1 MKAFLDFIAN
11 NHVVAI
17 IVAAV
22 IAVAVATLIIVS
34 AKKKQK
40 KRDKEYAEMFKEVPI
55 VNDDTEEI
63 NANENLPEFTVHE
76 MDWLKGERGFEGVLR
91 TKLPPLKAQPETA
104 ASNAKSTATPD
115 DGEAK
120 QTKQATQPENIGK
133 DEPKNVATATDET
146 SKSAKKQK
154 KSSKKAENEAKKKIA
169 TDGNAGTNAETVAIA
184 STQLSIDDLTEK
196 KIADPDE
203 KAISDEKVISD
214 EKAIADASE
223 NVKTE
228 NIKEEQMKKET
239 AKRATVKAEANT
251 PAEKVATEK
260 TVAEKTAAR
269 RTATEKVAAEKPV
282 TNKTEKVIAEKPAT
296 DKTEKVVTEKPAAN
310 KTENVVAEKTATDKT
325 ENVVTEKPATDKT
338 DKKTLGKWIIK
349 EKGEGEFVAYLYA
362 NNKELMLTSET
373 YSSPDGAKK
382 GIATIRKN
390 AAIDDNFTYYRDK
403 NKNYFFKLKT
413 SKNRFLCV
421 GETYANKSACLKSI
435 ESVKNFVDS
444 PLAEKI
450 EKDVTVINYTPMQD
464 ETYVP
469 RKNSGKWIISKLD
482 DETYFAQL
490 FASNGELLL
499 SSESYASYSS
509 AKDAVENITQNG
521 LNGNFIID
529 SDKKGRYFFKI
540 RNAQKLT
547 LCVGETY
554 SQLTACQSAIESVF
568 GFLKTAKLAEGK

>member
-1 MKAFLDFIAN
+1 MKAILDFIAN
-11 NHVVAI
+11 NRVVTI
-17 IVAAV
+17 IFATVIV
-22 IAVAVATLIIVS
+22 IAVVVFLIVA

-55 VNDDTEEI
+55 VNADTEEI

-91 TKLPPLKAQPETA
+91 TKFPPVKAQRGTEANNPKPTE
-104 ASNAKSTATPD
+104 NAD
-115 DGEAK
+115 E
-120 QTKQATQPENIGK
+120 QATRTLRPESGPNDTVK
-133 DEPKNVATATDET
+133 ANDESDEF
-146 SKSAKKQK
+146 AKKQK
-154 KSSKKAENEAKKKIA
+154 KSGKKAEKDGKRKTATNDNKKTGA
-169 TDGNAGTNAETVAIA
+169 AV

-196 KIADPDE
+196 NADETDE
-203 KAISDEKVISD
+203 KTF
-214 EKAIADASE
+214 ADASE
-223 NVKTE
+223 SVKSVKKE
-228 NIKEEQMKKET
+228 NIKEEIMKKGSTKNST
-239 AKRATVKAEANT
+239 AKTEADI
-251 PAEKVATEK
+251 PAEKVATEQ
-260 TVAEKTAAR
+260 TVAEKS
-269 RTATEKVAAEKPV
+269 
-282 TNKTEKVIAEKPAT
+282 
-296 DKTEKVVTEKPAAN
+296 VTEKTT
-310 KTENVVAEKTATDKT
+310 KEKVVAEKLA
-325 ENVVTEKPATDKT
+325 A
-338 DKKTLGKWIIK
+338 DKKALGKWIIK

-362 NNKELMLTSET
+362 NNKEIMLTSET

-413 SKNRFLCV
+413 SKNRLLCA

-450 EKDVTVINYTPMQD
+450 EKDVTIINYTPGQD
-464 ETYVP
+464 EAYTP
-469 RKNSGKWIISKLD
+469 RKNSGKWVISELD
-482 DETYFAQL
+482 DETFIAQL

-529 SDKKGRYFFKI
+529 SDKKGRFFFKI

-568 GFLKTAKLAEGK
+568 GFLKTAKLAEEK

>member
-1 MKAFLDFIAN
+1 MKAILDFIAN
-11 NHVVAI
+11 NRVVTIIFAAVVVIAVVVFI
-17 IVAAV
+17 IVA
-22 IAVAVATLIIVS
+22 

-55 VNDDTEEI
+55 VNADTEEI
-63 NANENLPEFTVHE
+63 NASENLPEFTVHE

-91 TKLPPLKAQPETA
+91 TKLPPVKAQRETEA
-104 ASNAKSTATPD
+104 NNPKPTENADA
-115 DGEAK
+115 
-120 QTKQATQPENIGK
+120 QATRTLRPESGPNDTVK
-133 DEPKNVATATDET
+133 ANDESDE
-146 SKSAKKQK
+146 SAKKQK
-154 KSSKKAENEAKKKIA
+154 KSGKKAEKDGKRKTA
-169 TDGNAGTNAETVAIA
+169 TNDNKETGAAV

-196 KIADPDE
+196 NADETDE
-203 KAISDEKVISD
+203 KTF
-214 EKAIADASE
+214 ADASE
-223 NVKTE
+223 SVKSVKKE
-228 NIKEEQMKKET
+228 NIKEEIMKKGSTKNST
-239 AKRATVKAEANT
+239 AKTEADI
-251 PAEKVATEK
+251 PAEKVATEQ
-260 TVAEKTAAR
+260 TVAEKSV
-269 RTATEKVAAEKPV
+269 TEKTTK
-282 TNKTEKVIAEKPAT
+282 EKVIAEKPA
-296 DKTEKVVTEKPAAN
+296 A
-310 KTENVVAEKTATDKT
+310 
-325 ENVVTEKPATDKT
+325 
-338 DKKTLGKWIIK
+338 DKKALGKWIIK

-362 NNKELMLTSET
+362 NNKEIMLTSET

-390 AAIDDNFTYYRDK
+390 AAIDENFTYYRDK

-413 SKNRFLCV
+413 SKNRLLCA

-450 EKDVTVINYTPMQD
+450 EKDVTIINYTPGQD
-464 ETYVP
+464 EAYTP
-469 RKNSGKWIISKLD
+469 RKNSGKWVISELD
-482 DETYFAQL
+482 DETFIAQL

-529 SDKKGRYFFKI
+529 SDKKGRFFFKI

-568 GFLKTAKLAEGK
+568 GFLKTAKLAEEK

>member
-1 MKAFLDFIAN
+1 MKAILDFIAN
-11 NHVVAI
+11 NRVVTIIFAAVVVI
-17 IVAAV
+17 AVVVFLIVAA
-22 IAVAVATLIIVS
+22 
-34 AKKKQK
+34 KKNQK

-91 TKLPPLKAQPETA
+91 TKLPPVKAQRGTEANNPKPTENADEQTTRTLRPESGPNNTVKA
-104 ASNAKSTATPD
+104 N
-115 DGEAK
+115 
-120 QTKQATQPENIGK
+120 
-133 DEPKNVATATDET
+133 DESDE
-146 SKSAKKQK
+146 SAKKQK
-154 KSSKKAENEAKKKIA
+154 KSGKKAEKDGKRKTA
-169 TDGNAGTNAETVAIA
+169 TNDNKETGAAV

-196 KIADPDE
+196 NADETDE
-203 KAISDEKVISD
+203 KTF
-214 EKAIADASE
+214 ADASE
-223 NVKTE
+223 NVKNVKIE
-228 NIKEEQMKKET
+228 NIKEEIMKKGSTKNST
-239 AKRATVKAEANT
+239 AKTEADI
-251 PAEKVATEK
+251 PAEKVATEQ
-260 TVAEKTAAR
+260 TVAEKSV
-269 RTATEKVAAEKPV
+269 TEKTTK
-282 TNKTEKVIAEKPAT
+282 KKVIAEKPA
-296 DKTEKVVTEKPAAN
+296 A
-310 KTENVVAEKTATDKT
+310 
-325 ENVVTEKPATDKT
+325 

-362 NNKELMLTSET
+362 NNKEIMLTSET

-390 AAIDDNFTYYRDK
+390 AAIDENFTYYRDK

-413 SKNRFLCV
+413 SKNRLLCA

-450 EKDVTVINYTPMQD
+450 EKDVTIINYTPGQD
-464 ETYVP
+464 EAYTP
-469 RKNSGKWIISKLD
+469 RKNSGKWVISELD
-482 DETYFAQL
+482 DETFIAQL

-529 SDKKGRYFFKI
+529 SDKKGRFFFKI

-568 GFLKTAKLAEGK
+568 GFLKTAKLAEEK

>member
-1 MKAFLDFIAN
+1 MKAILDFIAN
-11 NHVVAI
+11 NRVVTI
-17 IVAAV
+17 IFAAV
-22 IAVAVATLIIVS
+22 IVIAVVVFLIVA
-34 AKKKQK
+34 AKKKQQ

-55 VNDDTEEI
+55 VNADTEEI

-91 TKLPPLKAQPETA
+91 TKLPPVKAQRGTEANNPKPTE
-104 ASNAKSTATPD
+104 NAD
-115 DGEAK
+115 E
-120 QTKQATQPENIGK
+120 QATRTLRPESGPNNTVK
-133 DEPKNVATATDET
+133 ANDESDE
-146 SKSAKKQK
+146 SAKKQK
-154 KSSKKAENEAKKKIA
+154 KSGKKAEKDGKRKTA
-169 TDGNAGTNAETVAIA
+169 TNDNKETGAAV

-196 KIADPDE
+196 NADETDE
-203 KAISDEKVISD
+203 KTF
-214 EKAIADASE
+214 ADASE
-223 NVKTE
+223 SVKSVKKE
-228 NIKEEQMKKET
+228 NIKEEIMKKGST
-239 AKRATVKAEANT
+239 KNSTVKTEADV
-251 PAEKVATEK
+251 PAEKVATEQ
-260 TVAEKTAAR
+260 TVAEKS
-269 RTATEKVAAEKPV
+269 ATEKTTKA
-282 TNKTEKVIAEKPAT
+282 KVIAEKPA
-296 DKTEKVVTEKPAAN
+296 A
-310 KTENVVAEKTATDKT
+310 
-325 ENVVTEKPATDKT
+325 
-338 DKKTLGKWIIK
+338 DKKALGKWVIK

-362 NNKELMLTSET
+362 NNKEIMLTSET

-390 AAIDDNFTYYRDK
+390 AAIDENFTYYRDK

-413 SKNRFLCV
+413 SKNRLLCA

-450 EKDVTVINYTPMQD
+450 EKDVTIINYTPGQD
-464 ETYVP
+464 EAYTP
-469 RKNSGKWIISKLD
+469 RKNSGKWVISELD
-482 DETYFAQL
+482 DETFIAQL

-529 SDKKGRYFFKI
+529 SDKKGRFFFKI

-568 GFLKTAKLAEGK
+568 GFLKTAKLAEEK

>member
-1 MKAFLDFIAN
+1 MKAILDFIAN
-11 NHVVAI
+11 NRVVTI
-17 IVAAV
+17 IFAAVVV
-22 IAVAVATLIIVS
+22 IAVVVFLIVA

-55 VNDDTEEI
+55 VNADTEEI

-91 TKLPPLKAQPETA
+91 TKLPPVKAQRETEANNPKPTENADAKATRTLRPE
-104 ASNAKSTATPD
+104 S
-115 DGEAK
+115 G
-120 QTKQATQPENIGK
+120 
-133 DEPKNVATATDET
+133 PKNTVNANDE
-146 SKSAKKQK
+146 SDESAKKQK
-154 KSSKKAENEAKKKIA
+154 KSGKKTEKDGKRKTA
-169 TDGNAGTNAETVAIA
+169 TNDNKETGAAV

-196 KIADPDE
+196 NAAETDE
-203 KAISDEKVISD
+203 KTF
-214 EKAIADASE
+214 ADASE
-223 NVKTE
+223 NVKSVKIE
-228 NIKEEQMKKET
+228 NIKEEIMKKGST
-239 AKRATVKAEANT
+239 KSATVKTEADV
-251 PAEKVATEK
+251 PVEKVATEQ
-260 TVAEKTAAR
+260 TVAEKSV
-269 RTATEKVAAEKPV
+269 TEKTTK
-282 TNKTEKVIAEKPAT
+282 EKVIAEKPA
-296 DKTEKVVTEKPAAN
+296 A
-310 KTENVVAEKTATDKT
+310 
-325 ENVVTEKPATDKT
+325 
-338 DKKTLGKWIIK
+338 DKKTLGKWVIK

-362 NNKELMLTSET
+362 NNKEIMLTSET

-390 AAIDDNFTYYRDK
+390 AAIDENFTYYRDK

-413 SKNRFLCV
+413 SKNRLLCA

-450 EKDVTVINYTPMQD
+450 EKDVTIINYTPGQD
-464 ETYVP
+464 EAYTS
-469 RKNSGKWIISKLD
+469 RKNSGKWVISELD
-482 DETYFAQL
+482 DETFIAQL

-529 SDKKGRYFFKI
+529 SDKKGRFFFKI

-568 GFLKTAKLAEGK
+568 GFLKSAKLAEEK

>member
-1 MKAFLDFIAN
+1 MKAILDFIAN
-11 NHVVAI
+11 NRVVTIIFAAVVVI
-17 IVAAV
+17 AVVVFLIVAA
-22 IAVAVATLIIVS
+22 
-34 AKKKQK
+34 KKNQK

-63 NANENLPEFTVHE
+63 NANENLPEFTVYE

-91 TKLPPLKAQPETA
+91 TKLPPVKVQRETEANNPKPTENADAKATRTLRPESGPNNTVKA
-104 ASNAKSTATPD
+104 N
-115 DGEAK
+115 
-120 QTKQATQPENIGK
+120 
-133 DEPKNVATATDET
+133 DESDE
-146 SKSAKKQK
+146 SAKKQK
-154 KSSKKAENEAKKKIA
+154 KSGKKAEKDGKRKTA
-169 TDGNAGTNAETVAIA
+169 TNDNKETGAAV

-196 KIADPDE
+196 NADETDE
-203 KAISDEKVISD
+203 KTF
-214 EKAIADASE
+214 ADASE
-223 NVKTE
+223 SVKIENVK
-228 NIKEEQMKKET
+228 EEIMKKGSTKNST
-239 AKRATVKAEANT
+239 AKTEADI
-251 PAEKVATEK
+251 PAEKVATEQ
-260 TVAEKTAAR
+260 TVAEKSV
-269 RTATEKVAAEKPV
+269 TEKTTK
-282 TNKTEKVIAEKPAT
+282 EKVIAEKPA
-296 DKTEKVVTEKPAAN
+296 A
-310 KTENVVAEKTATDKT
+310 
-325 ENVVTEKPATDKT
+325 

-362 NNKELMLTSET
+362 NNKEIMLTSET

-390 AAIDDNFTYYRDK
+390 AAIDENFTYYRDK

-413 SKNRFLCV
+413 SKNRLLCA

-450 EKDVTVINYTPMQD
+450 EKDVTIINYTPGQD
-464 ETYVP
+464 EAYTP
-469 RKNSGKWIISKLD
+469 RKNSGKWVISELD
-482 DETYFAQL
+482 DETFIAQL

-529 SDKKGRYFFKI
+529 SDKKGRFFFKI

-568 GFLKTAKLAEGK
+568 GFLKTAKLAEEK

>member
-1 MKAFLDFIAN
+1 MKAILDFIAN
-11 NHVVAI
+11 NRVVTI
-17 IVAAV
+17 IFAAVVV
-22 IAVAVATLIIVS
+22 IAVVVFLIVA
-34 AKKKQK
+34 AKKKQQ

-91 TKLPPLKAQPETA
+91 TKFPPVKEQRGTEANNP
-104 ASNAKSTATPD
+104 KSTENADAKATR
-115 DGEAK
+115 
-120 QTKQATQPENIGK
+120 TLHPESGPNNTVK
-133 DEPKNVATATDET
+133 ANDESDE
-146 SKSAKKQK
+146 SAKKQK
-154 KSSKKAENEAKKKIA
+154 KSGKKAEKDGKRKTA
-169 TDGNAGTNAETVAIA
+169 TNDNKETGAAV

-196 KIADPDE
+196 NADETDE
-203 KAISDEKVISD
+203 KTF
-214 EKAIADASE
+214 ADASE
-223 NVKTE
+223 SVKSVKIE
-228 NIKEEQMKKET
+228 NIKEEIMKKGSI
-239 AKRATVKAEANT
+239 KKATVKTEADI
-251 PAEKVATEK
+251 PAEKVATEQ
-260 TVAEKTAAR
+260 TVAEKSV
-269 RTATEKVAAEKPV
+269 TEKTTK
-282 TNKTEKVIAEKPAT
+282 EKVVAEKPA
-296 DKTEKVVTEKPAAN
+296 A
-310 KTENVVAEKTATDKT
+310 
-325 ENVVTEKPATDKT
+325 
-338 DKKTLGKWIIK
+338 DKKALGKWIIK

-362 NNKELMLTSET
+362 NNKEIMLTSET

-390 AAIDDNFTYYRDK
+390 AAIDENFTYYRDK

-413 SKNRFLCV
+413 SKNRLLCA

-450 EKDVTVINYTPMQD
+450 EKDVTIINYTPGQD
-464 ETYVP
+464 EAYTP
-469 RKNSGKWIISKLD
+469 RKNSGKWVISELD
-482 DETYFAQL
+482 DETFIAQL

-529 SDKKGRYFFKI
+529 SDKKGRFFFKI

-568 GFLKTAKLAEGK
+568 GFLKTAKLAEEK

>member
-1 MKAFLDFIAN
+1 MKAILDFIAN
-11 NHVVAI
+11 NRVVTIIFAAVVVI
-17 IVAAV
+17 AVVVFLIVAA
-22 IAVAVATLIIVS
+22 
-34 AKKKQK
+34 KKNQK

-91 TKLPPLKAQPETA
+91 TKLPPVKEQRGTEANNPKPTENADAKATRSLRTESGPNNTVKA
-104 ASNAKSTATPD
+104 N
-115 DGEAK
+115 
-120 QTKQATQPENIGK
+120 
-133 DEPKNVATATDET
+133 DESDE
-146 SKSAKKQK
+146 SAKKQK
-154 KSSKKAENEAKKKIA
+154 KSGKKAEKDGKRKTA
-169 TDGNAGTNAETVAIA
+169 TNDNKETGAAV

-196 KIADPDE
+196 NADETDE
-203 KAISDEKVISD
+203 KTF
-214 EKAIADASE
+214 ADASE
-223 NVKTE
+223 SVKSVKIE
-228 NIKEEQMKKET
+228 NIKEEIMKKGSTKNST
-239 AKRATVKAEANT
+239 AKTEADV
-251 PAEKVATEK
+251 PAEKVATEQ
-260 TVAEKTAAR
+260 TVAEKSV
-269 RTATEKVAAEKPV
+269 TEKTTK
-282 TNKTEKVIAEKPAT
+282 EKVIAEKPAA
-296 DKTEKVVTEKPAAN
+296 DKA
-310 KTENVVAEKTATDKT
+310 
-325 ENVVTEKPATDKT
+325 
-338 DKKTLGKWIIK
+338 DKKALGKWIIK

-362 NNKELMLTSET
+362 NNKEIMLTSET

-390 AAIDDNFTYYRDK
+390 AAIDENFTYYRDK

-413 SKNRFLCV
+413 SKNRLLCA

-450 EKDVTVINYTPMQD
+450 EKDVTIINYTPGQD
-464 ETYVP
+464 EAYTP
-469 RKNSGKWIISKLD
+469 RKNSGKWVISELD
-482 DETYFAQL
+482 DETFIAQL

-529 SDKKGRYFFKI
+529 SDKKGRFFFKI

-568 GFLKTAKLAEGK
+568 GFLKTAKLAEEK

>member
-1 MKAFLDFIAN
+1 MKAILDFIAN
-11 NHVVAI
+11 NRVVTIIFAAVVVI
-17 IVAAV
+17 AVVVFLIVAA
-22 IAVAVATLIIVS
+22 
-34 AKKKQK
+34 KKNQK

-91 TKLPPLKAQPETA
+91 TKLPPVKAQRETEA
-104 ASNAKSTATPD
+104 NNPKPTENAD
-115 DGEAK
+115 E
-120 QTKQATQPENIGK
+120 QATRTLRPESGPNDTVK
-133 DEPKNVATATDET
+133 ANDESDE
-146 SKSAKKQK
+146 SAKRQK
-154 KSSKKAENEAKKKIA
+154 KSSKKAEKDGKRKTA
-169 TDGNAGTNAETVAIA
+169 TNDNKETGAAV

-196 KIADPDE
+196 NADETDE
-203 KAISDEKVISD
+203 KTF
-214 EKAIADASE
+214 ADASE
-223 NVKTE
+223 SVKSVKKE
-228 NIKEEQMKKET
+228 NIKEEIMKKGSTKNST
-239 AKRATVKAEANT
+239 AKTEADV
-251 PAEKVATEK
+251 PAEKVATEQ
-260 TVAEKTAAR
+260 TVAEKSV
-269 RTATEKVAAEKPV
+269 TEKTTK
-282 TNKTEKVIAEKPAT
+282 EKVIAEKPMA
-296 DKTEKVVTEKPAAN
+296 
-310 KTENVVAEKTATDKT
+310 
-325 ENVVTEKPATDKT
+325 
-338 DKKTLGKWIIK
+338 DKKTLGKWVIK

-362 NNKELMLTSET
+362 NNKEIMLTSET

-390 AAIDDNFTYYRDK
+390 AAIDENFTYYRDK

-413 SKNRFLCV
+413 SKNRLLCA

-450 EKDVTVINYTPMQD
+450 EKDVTIINYTPGQD
-464 ETYVP
+464 EAYTP
-469 RKNSGKWIISKLD
+469 RKNSGKWVISELD
-482 DETYFAQL
+482 DETFIAQL

-529 SDKKGRYFFKI
+529 SDKKGRFFFKI

-568 GFLKTAKLAEGK
+568 GFLKTAKLAEEK

>member
-1 MKAFLDFIAN
+1 MKAILDFIAN
-11 NHVVAI
+11 NRAVTIIFAAVVVIAVVVFL
-17 IVAAV
+17 IVAA
-22 IAVAVATLIIVS
+22 
-34 AKKKQK
+34 KKNQK

-55 VNDDTEEI
+55 VNADTEEI

-76 MDWLKGERGFEGVLR
+76 MDWLKGERGFKGVLR
-91 TKLPPLKAQPETA
+91 TKLPPVKAQRETEANNPKPTENADAKATRSLRPE
-104 ASNAKSTATPD
+104 SGPD
-115 DGEAK
+115 NTVKA
-120 QTKQATQPENIGK
+120 N
-133 DEPKNVATATDET
+133 DESDE
-146 SKSAKKQK
+146 SAKKQK
-154 KSSKKAENEAKKKIA
+154 KSGKKAEKDGKRKTA
-169 TDGNAGTNAETVAIA
+169 TNDNKETGAAV

-196 KIADPDE
+196 NAAETDE
-203 KAISDEKVISD
+203 KTF
-214 EKAIADASE
+214 ADASE
-223 NVKTE
+223 SVKSVKKE
-228 NIKEEQMKKET
+228 NIKEEIMKKGST
-239 AKRATVKAEANT
+239 KNATVKTKADI
-251 PAEKVATEK
+251 PAEKVATEQ
-260 TVAEKTAAR
+260 TVAEKS
-269 RTATEKVAAEKPV
+269 ATEKN
-282 TNKTEKVIAEKPAT
+282 TQEKVVAEKPA
-296 DKTEKVVTEKPAAN
+296 A
-310 KTENVVAEKTATDKT
+310 
-325 ENVVTEKPATDKT
+325 
-338 DKKTLGKWIIK
+338 DKKSLGKWIIK

-362 NNKELMLTSET
+362 NNKEIMLTSET

-390 AAIDDNFTYYRDK
+390 AAIDENFTYYRDK

-413 SKNRFLCV
+413 SKNRLLCA

-450 EKDVTVINYTPMQD
+450 EKDVTIINYTPGQD
-464 ETYVP
+464 EAYTP
-469 RKNSGKWIISKLD
+469 RKNSGKWVISELD
-482 DETYFAQL
+482 DETFIAQL

-529 SDKKGRYFFKI
+529 SDKKGRFFFKI

-568 GFLKTAKLAEGK
+568 GFLKTAKLAEEK

>member
-1 MKAFLDFIAN
+1 MKAILDFIASN
-11 NHVVAI
+11 RVPAI

-22 IAVAVATLIIVS
+22 VAVAVATLIIVS

-91 TKLPPLKAQPETA
+91 TKLPPVKVQPETA

-115 DGEAK
+115 ADAAK
-120 QTKQATQPENIGK
+120 QTKQAARPEKLK
-133 DEPKNVATATDET
+133 DDPKNAVTPTEETD
-146 SKSAKKQK
+146 KSAKKQK
-154 KSSKKAENEAKKKIA
+154 KSSKKAEKEAKKKIA
-169 TDGNAGTNAETVAIA
+169 TDGDAGTNSETVAIA
-184 STQLSIDDLTEK
+184 STQLSIDDLAEK
-196 KIADPDE
+196 NIVIPDEKNIATTDE
-203 KAISDEKVISD
+203 KAIGN

-223 NVKTE
+223 SVKTE
-228 NIKEEQMKKET
+228 NIKEEQMKKES

-251 PAEKVATEK
+251 PAEK
-260 TVAEKTAAR
+260 
-269 RTATEKVAAEKPV
+269 
-282 TNKTEKVIAEKPAT
+282 PAT
-296 DKTEKVVTEKPAAN
+296 DK
-310 KTENVVAEKTATDKT
+310 VVAEKTATDKT
-325 ENVVTEKPATDKT
+325 EKVVAEKTATDKTEKVVAEKPATDKT
-338 DKKTLGKWIIK
+338 DKKALGKWIIK

-373 YSSPDGAKK
+373 YSTPDGAKK

-413 SKNRFLCV
+413 SKNRFLCA

-435 ESVKNFVDS
+435 GSVKNFVDS

-450 EKDVTVINYTPMQD
+450 EKDVTVINYTPGQD
-464 ETYVP
+464 EAYVP
-469 RKNSGKWIISKLD
+469 RKNSGKWVISKLD

-568 GFLKTAKLAEGK
+568 GFLKTAKLAENK

>member
-1 MKAFLDFIAN
+1 MKAILDFIAN
-11 NHVVAI
+11 NRVVTI
-17 IVAAV
+17 IFAAVVV
-22 IAVAVATLIIVS
+22 IAVVVFLIVA

-91 TKLPPLKAQPETA
+91 TKLPPVKAQRETEA
-104 ASNAKSTATPD
+104 NNPKPTENADA
-115 DGEAK
+115 
-120 QTKQATQPENIGK
+120 QATRTLRPESGPNNTVK
-133 DEPKNVATATDET
+133 ANDESDE
-146 SKSAKKQK
+146 SAKKQK
-154 KSSKKAENEAKKKIA
+154 KSGKKAEKDGKRKTA
-169 TDGNAGTNAETVAIA
+169 TNDNKETGAAV

-196 KIADPDE
+196 NADETDE
-203 KAISDEKVISD
+203 KTF
-214 EKAIADASE
+214 ADASE
-223 NVKTE
+223 SVKSVKKE
-228 NIKEEQMKKET
+228 NIKEEIMKKGSTKNST
-239 AKRATVKAEANT
+239 AKTEADI
-251 PAEKVATEK
+251 PAEKVATEQ
-260 TVAEKTAAR
+260 TVAEKSV
-269 RTATEKVAAEKPV
+269 TEKTTK
-282 TNKTEKVIAEKPAT
+282 EKVVAEKPA
-296 DKTEKVVTEKPAAN
+296 
-310 KTENVVAEKTATDKT
+310 
-325 ENVVTEKPATDKT
+325 T
-338 DKKTLGKWIIK
+338 DKKTLGKWVIK

-362 NNKELMLTSET
+362 NNKEIMLTSET

-390 AAIDDNFTYYRDK
+390 AAIDENFTYYRDK

-413 SKNRFLCV
+413 SKNRLLCA

-450 EKDVTVINYTPMQD
+450 EKDVTIINYTPGQD
-464 ETYVP
+464 EAYAP
-469 RKNSGKWIISKLD
+469 RKNSGKWVISELD
-482 DETYFAQL
+482 DETFIAQL

-568 GFLKTAKLAEGK
+568 GFLKTAKLAEEK

>member
-1 MKAFLDFIAN
+1 MKAILDFIAN
-11 NHVVAI
+11 NRVVTIIFAAVVVI
-17 IVAAV
+17 AVVVFLIVAA
-22 IAVAVATLIIVS
+22 
-34 AKKKQK
+34 KKNQK

-55 VNDDTEEI
+55 VNADTEEI

-91 TKLPPLKAQPETA
+91 TKLPPVKAQRETEANNPKPTENADEQAARTLRPESEPNDTVKA
-104 ASNAKSTATPD
+104 N
-115 DGEAK
+115 
-120 QTKQATQPENIGK
+120 
-133 DEPKNVATATDET
+133 DESDE
-146 SKSAKKQK
+146 SAKKQK
-154 KSSKKAENEAKKKIA
+154 KSGKKAEKDGKKKTA
-169 TDGNAGTNAETVAIA
+169 TNDNKETGAAV

-196 KIADPDE
+196 NADKTDE
-203 KAISDEKVISD
+203 KTF
-214 EKAIADASE
+214 ADASE
-223 NVKTE
+223 NVKNVKIE
-228 NIKEEQMKKET
+228 NIKEEIMKKGSTKNST
-239 AKRATVKAEANT
+239 AKTEADI
-251 PAEKVATEK
+251 PAEKVATEQ
-260 TVAEKTAAR
+260 TVAEKSV
-269 RTATEKVAAEKPV
+269 TEKTTKEKI
-282 TNKTEKVIAEKPAT
+282 IAEKL
-296 DKTEKVVTEKPAAN
+296 AA
-310 KTENVVAEKTATDKT
+310 
-325 ENVVTEKPATDKT
+325 
-338 DKKTLGKWIIK
+338 DKKALGKWIIK

-362 NNKELMLTSET
+362 NNKEIMLTSET

-390 AAIDDNFTYYRDK
+390 AAIDENFTYYRDK

-413 SKNRFLCV
+413 SKNRLLCA

-450 EKDVTVINYTPMQD
+450 EKDVTIINYTPGQD
-464 ETYVP
+464 EAYTP
-469 RKNSGKWIISKLD
+469 RKNSGKWVISELD
-482 DETYFAQL
+482 DETFIAQL

-529 SDKKGRYFFKI
+529 SDKKGRFFFKI

-554 SQLTACQSAIESVF
+554 SQLAACQSAIESVF
-568 GFLKTAKLAEGK
+568 GFLKTAKLAEEK

>member
-1 MKAFLDFIAN
+1 MKAILDFIAN
-11 NHVVAI
+11 NRVVTIIFAAVVVI
-17 IVAAV
+17 AVVVFLIVAA
-22 IAVAVATLIIVS
+22 
-34 AKKKQK
+34 KKNQK

-55 VNDDTEEI
+55 VNADTEEI

-91 TKLPPLKAQPETA
+91 TKLPPVKAQRGTEANNPKPTENADEQAIRTLRPESGPNNTVKA
-104 ASNAKSTATPD
+104 N
-115 DGEAK
+115 
-120 QTKQATQPENIGK
+120 
-133 DEPKNVATATDET
+133 DESDE
-146 SKSAKKQK
+146 SAKKQK
-154 KSSKKAENEAKKKIA
+154 KSGKKAEKDGKRKTA
-169 TDGNAGTNAETVAIA
+169 TNDNKETGAAV

-196 KIADPDE
+196 NADETDE
-203 KAISDEKVISD
+203 KTF
-214 EKAIADASE
+214 ADASE
-223 NVKTE
+223 NVKNVKSVKIE
-228 NIKEEQMKKET
+228 NIKEEIMKKGS
-239 AKRATVKAEANT
+239 AKSATVKTEADI
-251 PAEKVATEK
+251 PAEKVATEQ
-260 TVAEKTAAR
+260 TVAEKSV
-269 RTATEKVAAEKPV
+269 TEKTTK
-282 TNKTEKVIAEKPAT
+282 EKVIAEKPA
-296 DKTEKVVTEKPAAN
+296 A
-310 KTENVVAEKTATDKT
+310 
-325 ENVVTEKPATDKT
+325 

-362 NNKELMLTSET
+362 NNKEIMLTSET

-390 AAIDDNFTYYRDK
+390 AAIDENFTYYRDK

-413 SKNRFLCV
+413 SKNRLLCA

-450 EKDVTVINYTPMQD
+450 EKDVTIINYTPGQD
-464 ETYVP
+464 EAYTP
-469 RKNSGKWIISKLD
+469 RKNSGKWVISELD
-482 DETYFAQL
+482 DETFIAQL

-529 SDKKGRYFFKI
+529 SDKKGRFFFKI
-540 RNAQKLT
+540 RNVQKLT

-568 GFLKTAKLAEGK
+568 GFLKTAKLAEEK

>member
-1 MKAFLDFIAN
+1 MKAILDFIAN
-11 NHVVAI
+11 NRVVTIIFAAVVVI
-17 IVAAV
+17 AVVVFLIVAA
-22 IAVAVATLIIVS
+22 
-34 AKKKQK
+34 KKNQK

-55 VNDDTEEI
+55 VNADTEEI
-63 NANENLPEFTVHE
+63 NANENPPEFTVHE

-91 TKLPPLKAQPETA
+91 TKLPPVKAQRGTEANNPKPTENADAKATRTLRPE
-104 ASNAKSTATPD
+104 S
-115 DGEAK
+115 G
-120 QTKQATQPENIGK
+120 
-133 DEPKNVATATDET
+133 PKNTVNANDE
-146 SKSAKKQK
+146 SDESAKRQK
-154 KSSKKAENEAKKKIA
+154 KSSKKAEKDGKRKTA
-169 TDGNAGTNAETVAIA
+169 TNDNKETGTAV

-196 KIADPDE
+196 NADETDE
-203 KAISDEKVISD
+203 KTF
-214 EKAIADASE
+214 ADASE
-223 NVKTE
+223 SVKSVKIE
-228 NIKEEQMKKET
+228 NIKEEIMKKGSTKNST
-239 AKRATVKAEANT
+239 AKTEADV
-251 PAEKVATEK
+251 PAEKVATEQ
-260 TVAEKTAAR
+260 TVAEKSV
-269 RTATEKVAAEKPV
+269 TEKTTK
-282 TNKTEKVIAEKPAT
+282 EKVIAEKPA
-296 DKTEKVVTEKPAAN
+296 A
-310 KTENVVAEKTATDKT
+310 
-325 ENVVTEKPATDKT
+325 
-338 DKKTLGKWIIK
+338 DKKALGKWIIK

-362 NNKELMLTSET
+362 NNKEIMLTSET

-390 AAIDDNFTYYRDK
+390 AAIDENFTYYRDK

-413 SKNRFLCV
+413 SKNRLLCA

-450 EKDVTVINYTPMQD
+450 EKDVTIINYTPGQD
-464 ETYVP
+464 EAYTP
-469 RKNSGKWIISKLD
+469 RKNSGKWVISELD
-482 DETYFAQL
+482 DETFIAQL

-529 SDKKGRYFFKI
+529 SDKKGRFFFKI

-568 GFLKTAKLAEGK
+568 GFLKTAKLAEEK